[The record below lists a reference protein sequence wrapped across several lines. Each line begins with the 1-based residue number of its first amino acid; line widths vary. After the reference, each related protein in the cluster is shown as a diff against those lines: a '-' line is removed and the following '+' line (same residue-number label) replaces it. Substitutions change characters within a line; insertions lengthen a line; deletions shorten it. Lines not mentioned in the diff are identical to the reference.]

1 MAKLRPIVGTTENL
15 DLLVE
20 LATRNVQDA
29 QKQSQYFFSAIEA
42 GRKKLNSAIKRQKA
56 MKALIRRRAKLG
68 ELDKDVFKDLLKLK
82 AEAAH
87 QEAQVR
93 SELANFKQNF
103 NVCREVEF
111 SYASMLKLIEERRNV
126 SSNS

>member
-15 DLLVE
+15 ELLVSI
-20 LATRNVQDA
+20 ATRNVQEA
-29 QKQSQYFFSAIEA
+29 QQQSQYFFSALAA
-42 GRKKLNSAIKRQKA
+42 GRKKLNSAINRQKA

-68 ELDKDVFKDLLKLK
+68 NLDKAVFKDLLVMK

-103 NVCREVEF
+103 NICREVEF
-111 SYASMLKLIEERRNV
+111 TYASMLKLIEERQNV
-126 SSNS
+126 SSNP

>member
-29 QKQSQYFFSAIEA
+29 QKQSQYFLSAIEA
-42 GRKKLNSAIKRQKA
+42 GRIKLNSAIKRQKA